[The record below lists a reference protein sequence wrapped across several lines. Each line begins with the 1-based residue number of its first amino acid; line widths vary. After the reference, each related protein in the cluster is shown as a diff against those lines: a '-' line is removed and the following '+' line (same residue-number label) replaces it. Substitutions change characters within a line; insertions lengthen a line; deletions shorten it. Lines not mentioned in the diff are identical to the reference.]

1 MLEDDY
7 YPFGLTFNSY
17 QRENSVEQRWKFQGQ
32 EHIDDLGLNWDSFKW
47 RNHQPD
53 IGRFF
58 NIDPL
63 AESFYYNSPYAFS
76 ENKVTSHI
84 ELEGLEAVPFTDEIE
99 GHGLTEVNNVNRS
112 GNAVTYSKTIVN
124 NDKPTTG
131 TEVKISLASNVKQT
145 SVSDHSVKVIGEVGF
160 QSGEESLTIN
170 SSARTPEDQ
179 ARVMYEK
186 AEAEGAQS
194 MKDLYA
200 PPGDKVIEAYEGAKT
215 VLSVFQMRDPEGVTK
230 QIMTNTINELGPNSV
245 SKHTSDP
252 SQLQVFDI
260 GPSSVQNQSRFRSAI
275 DSNTGSGKP
284 ISNRIH
290 PGGSEKAYHV
300 EIPQIRR

>member
-1 MLEDDY
+1 M
-7 YPFGLTFNSY
+7 TFNSY
-17 QRENSVEQRWKFQGQ
+17 QRENSLEQRWKFQGQ

-58 NIDPL
+58 NVDPL

-112 GNAVTYSKTIVN
+112 GSTVTYSKTIVK
-124 NDKPTTG
+124 NDKPVTG

-145 SVSDHSVKVIGEVGF
+145 SVSDHSAKVIGEVAF

-215 VLSVFQMRDPEGVTK
+215 VLSVFQMSDPAGVTK
-230 QIMTNTINELGPNSV
+230 KIMTNTINALGPNNV

-275 DSNTGSGKP
+275 DSNTGAAKP